1 MSGTNTKKKDE
12 LYAPEM
18 PGQID
23 NTAVQGANQKYT
35 AAKGELDSMS
45 YDNFKQ
51 GSMYQGLQKSYA
63 QQGQQAM
70 KDTLGQVA
78 ARTGGMASSYATT
91 AAQQSY
97 NNYMQQLEDVARS
110 MYNDEYSRARDKVT
124 LAQGEY
130 DRAYGEYRDRVGD
143 AWTKY
148 GAEWDEY
155 KYGDAQYQEEL
166 KKEEERIASDAYYGN
181 ALTYAEYKAA
191 GGTLDEKTYNSIVAA
206 AQGKY
211 TDDHRETKDAELK
224 GIFGAEDFLWGDW
237 DGDGKVGDA
246 DEDGEKKDGKA
257 LTFDDLYG
265 GSSYGEDYWKSYAQG
280 AANDRKSTRI
290 AEEKKNGTLLNSL
303 VNSAEAVLSEEDQA
317 SFDEVYGDGAYTTV
331 QGHIGNLDDIL
342 TWALIAYRQSGDEK
356 GQGRDEGVFARYLD
370 DWKEE
375 ILSVVPGLTNSQLTT
390 IIRNTAPAWEDIIV
404 NPSEAI
410 TKYNG
415 QIYTNGNWVTPRG

>member
-148 GAEWDEY
+148 GAEQE
-155 KYGDAQYQEEL
+155 QYNQDRTYNYNVDKDNKLTRDTEL
-166 KKEEERIASDAYYGN
+166 K
-181 ALTYAEYKAA
+181 ALL
-191 GGTLDEKTYNSIVAA
+191 GS
-206 AQGKY
+206 
-211 TDDHRETKDAELK
+211 
-224 GIFGAEDFLWGDW
+224 EDFDWDNHDW
-237 DGDGKVGDA
+237 DGDGKIGAA
-246 DEDGEKKDGKA
+246 DTDGEGTPADY
-257 LTFDDLYG
+257 LS
-265 GSSYGEDYWKSYAQG
+265 GSSYGEDYWKAYAKG
-280 AANDRKSTRI
+280 AANDRKNTRI
-290 AEEKKNGTLLNSL
+290 ADEKKNGRLLNSL
-303 VNSAEAVLSEEDQA
+303 INSSGLSLSDADQA
-317 SFDEVYGDGAYTTV
+317 SFDEAYGDGAYEATKNMMDSTRQFLSQIHIPARGEGTE
-331 QGHIGNLDDIL
+331 QGTFLANIERAMYALSDALPWLSSDQLFALLEKINPEVMEIYGNAD
-342 TWALIAYRQSGDEK
+342 TYFGE
-356 GQGRDEGVFARYLD
+356 
-370 DWKEE
+370 
-375 ILSVVPGLTNSQLTT
+375 SVT
-390 IIRNTAPAWEDIIV
+390 IHGYDQ
-404 NPSEAI
+404 
-410 TKYNG
+410 NG
-415 QIYTNGNWVTPRG
+415 KPIYAAG